1 MNDHTWSALNCFL
14 LQELV
19 DMTNEVEKKGEIYF
33 KVNFENEIEVEKK
46 VKRSV
51 PPP

>member
-1 MNDHTWSALNCFL
+1 MITHDLNCFL
-14 LQELV
+14 FQELV

-33 KVNFENEIEVEKK
+33 KVNFEYEIEVEKK
-46 VKRSV
+46 VKISL

>member
-1 MNDHTWSALNCFL
+1 MITSQL
-14 LQELV
+14 LSFQELV